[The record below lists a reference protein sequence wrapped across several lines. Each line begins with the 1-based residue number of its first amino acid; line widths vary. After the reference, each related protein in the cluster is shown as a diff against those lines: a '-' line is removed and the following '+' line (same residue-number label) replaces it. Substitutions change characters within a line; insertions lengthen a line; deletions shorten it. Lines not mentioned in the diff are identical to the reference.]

1 MTAEPNGYPA
11 QVSIE
16 SRECSPQLLER
27 LIGATLF
34 PERLVGSA
42 IINTVCRAGGRLLY
56 VTAPPML
63 EADQQVDYYLGLP
76 GGGHDSGRARVHM
89 VSLDDA
95 TSRWLSEKVLDPEN
109 PQAAQVREVIR
120 EFVDRERRNGADVRL
135 SYFEPSKPLERFA
148 QALGV
153 PGNQSRSPHIPL
165 GTKHAGRQLFTSVGI
180 DVPAGT
186 GPCRNTTELAEEVA
200 RMRLSGH
207 RTVVIK
213 LNSTAYGGGLGN
225 ALLDLGDLVPPG
237 THDDA
242 ALAEQVLAA
251 LPQATLVDTKIT
263 WNDFA
268 GMIEESG
275 AIAEE
280 WVEGGAA
287 RSPSFQGRLT
297 DEGGVEAV
305 STHDQVLSAHSQT
318 YTGCFFPASV
328 EYRRTLI
335 DYGLRIG
342 RALLEQ
348 GVDSGD
354 YGVDFLAMR
363 TSAGWRLLGC
373 ELNLR
378 ATGTKHAFTTVT
390 GLLGVSATE
399 DGRLLIDG
407 SERAYEA
414 SDSIMDPR
422 YVGLR
427 PTQLIRAVAGSR
439 LGYDPTRKK
448 GVVLHMMSAVV
459 RYGKFGAVCIGE
471 NQAEARALMRSLREL
486 VNGLAEPQASNGVL
500 IG

>member
-1 MTAEPNGYPA
+1 MTREPSCYPA

-27 LIGATLF
+27 LTGATFF

-42 IINTVCRAGGRLLY
+42 IINTVCRAGGHLLY
-56 VTAPPML
+56 VTAPPMI
-63 EADQQVDYYLGLP
+63 EAHQQVDYYLGLL
-76 GGGHDSGRARVHM
+76 GGGRDSGRARIHIVGLND
-89 VSLDDA
+89 V

-109 PQAAQVREVIR
+109 PQAARVRAVIR
-120 EFVDRERRNGADVRL
+120 EFVDRERRNGADVQL
-135 SYFEPSKPLERFA
+135 SYFEPSEPLERFA
-148 QALGV
+148 RTLGV
-153 PGNQSRSPHIPL
+153 PGNQSHSSHIPL

-186 GPCRNTTELAEEVA
+186 GLCRNATELAEEVA
-200 RMRLSGH
+200 RMARSGH
-207 RTVVIK
+207 RAVVIK

-225 ALLDLGDLVPPG
+225 ALLDLGGLMSPG
-237 THDDA
+237 ASDDA
-242 ALAEQVLAA
+242 ALTEQVLAA
-251 LPQATLVDTKIT
+251 LPHATLVDTKIT

-280 WVEGGAA
+280 WIEGGAV

-297 DEGGVEAV
+297 AEGGIEAV
-305 STHDQVLSAHSQT
+305 STHDQVLSAHGQT
-318 YTGCFFPASV
+318 YTGCFFPASA

-335 DYGLRIG
+335 DYGVRIG
-342 RALLEQ
+342 RALLEH

-354 YGVDFLAMR
+354 YGVDFLALR

-378 ATGTKHAFTTVT
+378 ATGTKHAFTTVK
-390 GLLGVSATE
+390 GLLGVSVTE
-399 DGRLLIDG
+399 DGRLLVDG
-407 SERAYEA
+407 SERVYEA

-427 PTQLIRAVAGSR
+427 PTQLIRAVTGSR
-439 LGYDPTRKK
+439 LGYDPTRKT
-448 GVVLHMMSAVV
+448 GVVLHMMSAAVS
-459 RYGKFGAVCIGE
+459 YGKFGAVCIGA
-471 NQAEARALMRSLREL
+471 NQAEARTLMRGLREL
-486 VNGLAEPQASNGVL
+486 INDLVEPSRHQVL
-500 IG
+500 Q